1 MNMSSVSLCMIV
13 KDEEGCLE
21 RCLQSV
27 SGIVREIII
36 VDTGSTDRTKEIA
49 RRFTNHVYDF
59 NWVDD
64 FSAARNY
71 ALNFATSDYIL
82 HLDADEVLEDPEGEL
97 QRKLDKDLYY
107 IRIKNDLGSGLYLTH
122 QFIRLFRNT
131 PEIRYQGALHEQ
143 VLPTGN
149 EQTGFL
155 STVILHEGYKKH
167 IVNNKQK
174 TQRNLNI
181 LLKEIREKPT
191 AFNYYNLGMQYLI
204 DKRYSEAL
212 NSLKKS
218 YSLGSHYAFS
228 PKVVLDIMKCLHAL
242 GQYADAIRVG
252 KDAVNLYENVP
263 DFWYQMGL
271 TYTEWGLLKD
281 AELCLQK
288 CLEIGEEN
296 ASKLVQ
302 HYDGTG
308 SYLAQAKLAEIS
320 VMLGNPKD
328 AQNYILLA
336 VKASPNTLALFD
348 IFLSIFPIVDRRDL
362 FQTISSIWPFSKERY
377 VELISYLYSQRKPLL
392 KEFIT
397 FFNLELLFPVSVF
410 VYLVEGKYDK
420 AVTELLNN
428 REQRNTDPFLVN
440 NVVFLALTTDNKEL
454 INVFKDEL
462 PLSLKEIKWLR
473 DLVGNKTVNEVPSG
487 KAILSIWNQLVKDA
501 IFLNK
506 YDLLDL
512 LINATNDPQLRL
524 LIAEQ
529 LQSFGF
535 DDLVLEVL
543 VESNSQRL
551 NREIFITASK
561 SLSKLGAWDDALYY
575 LKKAE
580 KLRTD
585 FPVLFEQ
592 WKIYS
597 AYNKEEEINVLQLM
611 VNKFPDSKWA
621 KQTIEMQL
629 GKSEMVRR

>member
-1 MNMSSVSLCMIV
+1 M
-13 KDEEGCLE
+13 
-21 RCLQSV
+21 
-27 SGIVREIII
+27 
-36 VDTGSTDRTKEIA
+36 
-49 RRFTNHVYDF
+49 
-59 NWVDD
+59 
-64 FSAARNY
+64 
-71 ALNFATSDYIL
+71 
-82 HLDADEVLEDPEGEL
+82 
-97 QRKLDKDLYY
+97 
-107 IRIKNDLGSGLYLTH
+107 
-122 QFIRLFRNT
+122 
-131 PEIRYQGALHEQ
+131 
-143 VLPTGN
+143 
-149 EQTGFL
+149 
-155 STVILHEGYKKH
+155 
-167 IVNNKQK
+167 
-174 TQRNLNI
+174 
-181 LLKEIREKPT
+181 
-191 AFNYYNLGMQYLI
+191 
-204 DKRYSEAL
+204 
-212 NSLKKS
+212 
-218 YSLGSHYAFS
+218 
-228 PKVVLDIMKCLHAL
+228 
-242 GQYADAIRVG
+242 
-252 KDAVNLYENVP
+252 
-263 DFWYQMGL
+263 
-271 TYTEWGLLKD
+271 
-281 AELCLQK
+281 
-288 CLEIGEEN
+288 
-296 ASKLVQ
+296 
-302 HYDGTG
+302 
-308 SYLAQAKLAEIS
+308 
-320 VMLGNPKD
+320 
-328 AQNYILLA
+328 
-336 VKASPNTLALFD
+336 
-348 IFLSIFPIVDRRDL
+348 
-362 FQTISSIWPFSKERY
+362 
-377 VELISYLYSQRKPLL
+377 
-392 KEFIT
+392 
-397 FFNLELLFPVSVF
+397 F

>member
-1 MNMSSVSLCMIV
+1 
-13 KDEEGCLE
+13 
-21 RCLQSV
+21 
-27 SGIVREIII
+27 
-36 VDTGSTDRTKEIA
+36 
-49 RRFTNHVYDF
+49 
-59 NWVDD
+59 
-64 FSAARNY
+64 
-71 ALNFATSDYIL
+71 
-82 HLDADEVLEDPEGEL
+82 
-97 QRKLDKDLYY
+97 
-107 IRIKNDLGSGLYLTH
+107 
-122 QFIRLFRNT
+122 
-131 PEIRYQGALHEQ
+131 
-143 VLPTGN
+143 
-149 EQTGFL
+149 
-155 STVILHEGYKKH
+155 
-167 IVNNKQK
+167 
-174 TQRNLNI
+174 
-181 LLKEIREKPT
+181 
-191 AFNYYNLGMQYLI
+191 
-204 DKRYSEAL
+204 
-212 NSLKKS
+212 
-218 YSLGSHYAFS
+218 
-228 PKVVLDIMKCLHAL
+228 
-242 GQYADAIRVG
+242 
-252 KDAVNLYENVP
+252 
-263 DFWYQMGL
+263 
-271 TYTEWGLLKD
+271 
-281 AELCLQK
+281 
-288 CLEIGEEN
+288 
-296 ASKLVQ
+296 
-302 HYDGTG
+302 
-308 SYLAQAKLAEIS
+308 
-320 VMLGNPKD
+320 MLGNPKD